1 MSRFAVLAVALTC
14 LVAGFAAP
22 AGAADQPQVS
32 RELAKPLKAAQE
44 ALTAKQYAEAIAKT
58 KEANAIPSKTAYDQY
73 IINEFLLSAYAG
85 QNNYAEAAGY
95 IETNQSSPYTTA
107 AVRQQRV
114 KTLMALYYQLRNW
127 PKVSEF
133 GAQARANG
141 DNSSDTLQ
149 LVANAAYLQGK
160 YKDAMN
166 TMQEVVNR
174 ADDSG
179 GRPDEKSLKFIW
191 DCANRLKD
199 DATAGR
205 TVEKLVTYY
214 PKPDYWQYAMVSLMQ
229 AKGSDDRLTLNIY
242 RLANEV
248 GILQRSSDYTEAAQ
262 IALDQGN
269 PGEANAF
276 LQTAFSKNLFT
287 DERDKA
293 RNQRLLDSA
302 KSKAAV
308 DRAGIVKFEA
318 DAAKLPAGDG
328 LVQIGAAYLGFGE
341 PDKAAAAISKG
352 IAKGNLK
359 YADEAY
365 LLLGI
370 AELRRKSID
379 DARKAFGKVT
389 NDAKYTRLAKLWAL
403 RARG

>member
-22 AGAADQPQVS
+22 VRAADQPQVS

-44 ALTAKQYAEAIAKT
+44 ALTAKQYAEAIAKS
-58 KEANAIPSKTAYDQY
+58 KEANAIPSKSAYDQY
-73 IINEFLLSAYAG
+73 IINEFLLAAYAG

-95 IETNQSSPYTTA
+95 IETNQSSPYTA
-107 AVRQQRV
+107 AGVRQQRV
-114 KTLMALYYQLRNW
+114 KTLMALYYQLKNYA
-127 PKVSEF
+127 KVAEF

-141 DNSSDTLQ
+141 DHSSDTLQ
-149 LVANAAYLQGK
+149 LVANSAYLQGR
-160 YKDAMN
+160 YKEAMN
-166 TMQEVVNR
+166 AMLELVNR

-179 GRPDEKSLKFIW
+179 GRPDEKSLKFVW
-191 DCANRLKD
+191 DCANRLND
-199 DATAGR
+199 NATAGR

-214 PKPDYWQYAMVSLMQ
+214 PKPDYWKFAMVSLLK

-242 RLANEV
+242 RLMSDV
-248 GILQRSSDYTEAAQ
+248 SILERPSDYTDAAQ

-269 PGEANAF
+269 PGEAYSY
-276 LQTAFSKNLFT
+276 LQTAFSKNVYT
-287 DERDKA
+287 EERDKS

-302 KSKAAV
+302 KNKAAV
-308 DRAGIVKFEA
+308 DRAGIAKYEA
-318 DAAKLPAGDG
+318 DAARLAAGDG
-328 LVQIGAAYLGFGE
+328 LVQIGAAHLGFG
-341 PDKAAAAISKG
+341 DAAKAEAAIAKG

-359 YADEAY
+359 YSDEAY

-370 AELRRKSID
+370 AELRQKNMD

>member
-1 MSRFAVLAVALTC
+1 MSRFSALAVALTC

-22 AGAADQPQVS
+22 ARAADEPQVS

-44 ALTAKQYAEAIAKT
+44 ALAGKRYPEAIAKT
-58 KEANAIPSKTAYDQY
+58 KEANAIASKTAYDQY
-73 IINEFLLSAYAG
+73 IINEFLLSAYAA
-85 QNNYAEAAGY
+85 QNNYADAAGY
-95 IETNQSSPYTTA
+95 IETNQKSPYIA
-107 AVRQQRV
+107 AGVRQQRV
-114 KTLMALYYQLRNW
+114 KTLMALYYQLRNY
-127 PKVSEF
+127 PKVTEF

-141 DNSSDTLQ
+141 DNSTDTLQ
-149 LVANAAYLQGK
+149 LIANANYLQGR

-166 TMQEVVNR
+166 AMQEIVNR

-179 GRPDEKSLKFIW
+179 GKPDEKSLKFVW
-191 DCANRLKD
+191 DCANRLND
-199 DATAGR
+199 SAIAGR

-229 AKGSDDRLTLNIY
+229 SKGSDDRLTLNIY

-248 GILQRSSDYTEAAQ
+248 GILQRPGDYTDAAQ

-269 PGEANAF
+269 PGEAYAF
-276 LQTAFSKNLFT
+276 LQTAFGKNLYT
-287 DERDKA
+287 EERDKA

-302 KSKAAV
+302 KNKAAV
-308 DRAGIVKFEA
+308 DRAGIAKYEA
-318 DAAKLPAGDG
+318 DAAHLSAGDG
-328 LVQIGAAYLGFGE
+328 LVQIGAAYLGFGQ
-341 PDKAAAAISKG
+341 PDKAEAAIAKG

-370 AELRRKSID
+370 AELRQKNMD